1 MAGRPTE
8 RQIVIVI
15 PVKHQDLK
23 ERIQQQADKADRP
36 LSQYCWKV
44 LLQEVEREE
53 AAEEAMSIEE
63 VTI

>member
-15 PVKHQDLK
+15 PAKHQDLK
-23 ERIQQQADKADRP
+23 ERILRQANKADRP

-44 LLQEVEREE
+44 LLNEIEREE

-63 VTI
+63 VQ